1 MDADV
6 ARWNRAILDS
16 GACSVQGRRPTLGR
30 IVALL
35 LVGLAGECL
44 AQDSSQLLDQL
55 RQVLGAGAPAND
67 AAASAEP
74 DLSDDAVRVGPTG
87 LISLRVR
94 GVDIGTVLEVLSYQ
108 ARTNIVASAGVKG
121 AITANLYDVTLTE
134 ALDAILTPNQ
144 FAYRRV
150 RNTIFVGTRDEI
162 REEMP
167 KLETRVFRL
176 RHLSKAEAMS
186 VYSSVIGAAP
196 TQAETGSGAGA
207 AAPSPFA
214 PLSLGNGGSGRG
226 PSAAEDDTPTH
237 QEFLIVTDTPERIE
251 ALAALLK
258 ELDVRP
264 RQVLIE
270 ATILRATLNED
281 NEFGIDF
288 TVLGGIDFQTVGS
301 VSDASTNLQTG
312 PLPSSRL
319 ENTTL
324 NVNTNLIQTPPT
336 GGFSFGIIHNSVGA
350 FVRALEEVT
359 DVTVV
364 ANPKLVAL
372 NRQTAEVIVG
382 RRDGY
387 LTTTVTQTAAIQTV
401 NFLETGTQI
410 RVRPIIADDGSVR
423 LDVHPKDS
431 NGGLTAANL
440 PFEETTE
447 AHANILVNDGHT
459 VLIGGLFRERTV
471 TSRSQVPGLGNIPI
485 AGALVQNRDDATV
498 REEVIILLTV
508 RVLQDTPEDEGA
520 FAGLIDD
527 VERARVGT
535 REGVL
540 GIGRERLAQAYFQE
554 ALRLAQSG
562 EHERALLNVRMTLH
576 NQPRHMAALKLRDEL
591 ENRRAW
597 DDDGSRTRTFLLDL
611 LRERKGGD
619 ASGEPPVFDR
629 PGRDLDLLRGQP
641 PRRPNAA
648 PALQSVAPASQPVG
662 TLQPLTPIEE

>member
-1 MDADV
+1 M
-6 ARWNRAILDS
+6 S
-16 GACSVQGRRPTLGR
+16 E
-30 IVALL
+30 
-35 LVGLAGECL
+35 GLAQEPN
-44 AQDSSQLLDQL
+44 QLLDQL
-55 RQVLGAGAPAND
+55 RQVLGAAAPASD
-67 AAASAEP
+67 AAVDAEP
-74 DLSDDAVRVGPTG
+74 DLSEDAVRVGPTG

-121 AITANLYDVTLTE
+121 AITANLYDVTLNE
-134 ALDAILTPNQ
+134 ALEAILTPNQ

-150 RNTIFVGTRDEI
+150 RNTIFVGTREEI
-162 REEMP
+162 REDAP

-186 VYSSVIGAAP
+186 VYTSVIGAAP
-196 TQAETGSGAGA
+196 TPSDAGPGASGS

-214 PLSLGNGGSGRG
+214 PLALGNSGSGRG
-226 PSAAEDDTPTH
+226 PSAADDESPTH

-301 VSDASTNLQTG
+301 VSDASANLQTG
-312 PLPSSRL
+312 PLPASRL
-319 ENTTL
+319 EQTTL

-471 TSRSQVPGLGNIPI
+471 TSRSQVPGLGNIPL

-508 RVLQDTPEDEGA
+508 RVLQDSAEDEGA
-520 FAGLIDD
+520 FDGLIDD

-535 REGVL
+535 REGVM

-554 ALRLAQSG
+554 ALRLTQAG
-562 EHERALLNVRMTLH
+562 EPERALLNVRMALH

-619 ASGEPPVFDR
+619 ARGEPPVFDR
-629 PGRDLDLLRGQP
+629 PGKDLDLLRDQP
-641 PRRPNAA
+641 PRRENAK
-648 PALQSVAPASQPVG
+648 PAGSNAPASQPIG
-662 TLQPLTPIEE
+662 TLQPLTPIVE